1 MNYFFGGNF
10 QNNYHNVFTNN
21 YRAYPMVFFK
31 NHKEDWNSG
40 GKIIMPQSA
49 LGRLSMLNVQYPMLF
64 QLSNTVIKEKK
75 THCGV
80 LEFTAEEGKCYL
92 PFWMMEVLCIQEGTF
107 ITVENKTLKKG
118 NFVKVQPHLTAFIN
132 ISNPKA
138 VLEQKLRNFSC
149 LTKGDDIC
157 IEYNNK
163 NFYLNILEV
172 KPDDAETHA
181 ISIVETDINVEFA
194 PPRDYKEPEKKKEEV
209 PKKKLQPRQPRKKYQ
224 NNNSQE
230 QEEIYLEHLQK
241 FQALHQKLQ
250 IQLQLPRKRKLM
262 ILILTL
268 MFLTTKMDSK
278 HFKEK
283 AEV

>member
-1 MNYFFGGNF
+1 
-10 QNNYHNVFTNN
+10 
-21 YRAYPMVFFK
+21 
-31 NHKEDWNSG
+31 
-40 GKIIMPQSA
+40 MPQSA
-49 LGRLSMLNVQYPMLF
+49 LGKLSMLNVQYPMLF

-92 PFWMMEVLCIQEGTF
+92 PFWMMEVLCIQEGTL

-149 LTKGDDIC
+149 LTKGDDIA

-163 NFYLNILEV
+163 IFILNILEV

-194 PPRDYKEPEKKKEEV
+194 PPRDYKEPEKEKEKEEA
-209 PKKKLQPRQPRKKYQ
+209 PKKKNRKRRERSAKTTIPRNRKKSIWNISKSYK
-224 NNNSQE
+224 SS
-230 QEEIYLEHLQK
+230 
-241 FQALHQKLQ
+241 
-250 IQLQLPRKRKLM
+250 
-262 ILILTL
+262 
-268 MFLTTKMDSK
+268 TKIIK
-278 HFKEK
+278 YNYHKKER
-283 AEV
+283 